1 MAEKTNHN
9 NISLDKAFQI
19 IEYLSLSNIPLSVS
33 EISQKLNFNRAT
45 TNNLLGTMLSHKY
58 VTKVMENIPFP
69 ANFLRLAA
77 HITTTIRWYRLLF
90 NRTSL
95 RHTITTVPSV
105 CPFRFIRKKASCSVC
120 RTIWI
125 ILMISLWW
133 VIPCHCMHPEPAN

>member
-1 MAEKTNHN
+1 MAEKITHN

-58 VTKVMENIPFP
+58 VTKDRYGKYSISSKFFEIGCAYHNNNPLYRPLFSRT
-69 ANFLRLAA
+69 FLK
-77 HITTTIRWYRLLF
+77 
-90 NRTSL
+90 
-95 RHTITTVPSV
+95 HTITTVPSV
-105 CPFRFIRKKASCSVC
+105 CPFRFIRKREFCSVY

-125 ILMISLWW
+125 ILTIFLW
-133 VIPCHCMHPEPAN
+133 